1 MNCYEVAVGCGCPC
15 PTGCS
20 QTWLARGAAR
30 GPLLPVYLAHHG
42 LDVDGGRSD
51 GCFGPLLLFLF
62 PHRDGMDSQA
72 PVPRVLLQLCLAA
85 VETTDITVGQIPHYL
100 TCGLITHYPVGPVK
114 STVLR
119 VGDTH
124 YPVGPVRS
132 TVLRVGD
139 THSHN
144 DEHLYA
150 FTHEKYEKNK

>member
-1 MNCYEVAVGCGCPC
+1 
-15 PTGCS
+15 
-20 QTWLARGAAR
+20 
-30 GPLLPVYLAHHG
+30 
-42 LDVDGGRSD
+42 
-51 GCFGPLLLFLF
+51 
-62 PHRDGMDSQA
+62 
-72 PVPRVLLQLCLAA
+72 

-124 YPVGPVRS
+124 
-132 TVLRVGD
+132 
-139 THSHN
+139 SHN